1 MSLPRACFV
10 AACLLALTVCS
21 GSYAA
26 PAGDNNIEAFK
37 PLTPV
42 MRIEDIRPGMKGRAL
57 TVVKGRDIVSF
68 PVTVV
73 SVMPTNESPRNL
85 ILIKVSGPL
94 IEKTGGIAAGM
105 SGSPVY
111 ISGKL
116 VGAIGYGWNFS
127 EHDLG
132 LVTPI
137 EEMALALDWPDRLPA
152 LPREPMNLEPLDS
165 RDVTGVADSAEMAAP
180 LVISGCSERAAESI
194 GNTMGRE
201 VMSLPGNVSGGE
213 LPVEYDAVL
222 KPGEAVSVLLAW
234 GDVSLAATGTLT
246 ATGEDGRFL
255 AFAHPFIDR
264 GAVAYPLARSWV
276 HDVVPSMRS
285 PFKLGTPV
293 SMVGIVTQDR
303 PQAIGGR
310 TGTFA
315 PVVDLSL
322 GLKDVD
328 SGREEHRK
336 FHVTYDPF
344 LLTEILPELLIGLV
358 DTTWARKGQGT
369 ARVSLFVE
377 GGSFVEGWQRTN
389 MFFSDEDI
397 AKTIVS
403 DCTDL
408 VRAISLNPFKE
419 INPLGIHVE
428 LEVTSEPRVLLI
440 EDIKVPEEDL
450 AVGESF
456 DVTVTLHPYREKT
469 QQKTFELTVPEGAS
483 GMCEVVV
490 RGGGIEEP
498 GQETLAQGWRTIQS
512 LDELLTEISAMETN
526 DEVIVEIRSDAF
538 LEQDM
543 PPMPGDEN
551 EQKLQSEIR
560 KDKMEKGQLR
570 SFRSNYYVDG
580 LLRRM
585 LSVEG
590 Q

>member
-1 MSLPRACFV
+1 VSLPRVCFV
-10 AACLLALTVCS
+10 VCCLLALSLCS
-21 GSYAA
+21 GAYAA
-26 PAGDNNIEAFK
+26 PAGDNNIEAFR

-42 MRIEDIRPGMKGRAL
+42 MPVEDIRPGMKGRAL

-73 SVMPTNESPRNL
+73 SVLPTDESPGNL

-111 ISGKL
+111 IGGKL
-116 VGAIGYGWNFS
+116 AGAIGYGWNFS

-137 EEMALALDWPDRLPA
+137 EEMALALDWPDRLPV

-165 RDVTGVADSAEMAAP
+165 RDVTGFEDVAEMAAP
-180 LVISGCSERAAESI
+180 MVISGCSERAAESI
-194 GNTMGRE
+194 EQTMGRDI
-201 VMSLPGNVSGGE
+201 MSLPGNVSGKE

-222 KPGEAVSVLLAW
+222 EPGEAVSVLLAW

-293 SMVGIVTQDR
+293 SIVGIVTQDR
-303 PQAIGGR
+303 PQAIGGI

-322 GLKDVD
+322 VLKDVD
-328 SGREEHRK
+328 SGKEEHRR
-336 FHVTYDPF
+336 FHVVYDPF
-344 LLTEILPELLIGLV
+344 LITEILPELLTGLV
-358 DTTWARKGQGT
+358 DMTWARKGQGT

-377 GGSFVEGWQRTN
+377 GGSFVEGWERTN

-397 AKTIVS
+397 AKTIVG
-403 DCTDL
+403 DCADL
-408 VRAISLNPFKE
+408 VRVISLNPFKE

-428 LEVTSEPRVLLI
+428 LEITSEPRVLLI

-456 DVTVTLHPYREKT
+456 DVTVTLHPYREKP

-498 GQETLAQGWRTIQS
+498 GQDTLAQGWRTIQS
-512 LDELLTEISAMETN
+512 LDELLTEISSMETN

-538 LEQDM
+538 LEQDI

-560 KDKMEKGQLR
+560 KDKMEKGHLR